1 MTISY
6 SIYSIFLFPIYFL
19 CLCHNSPT
27 KTYDKPNKPTPLC
40 LLDFLLTNSTNFL
53 IIYSIFILFPSLTQF
68 SPNFT
73 HPIQI
78 TISLSFQKPKLNFSS
93 FFHYKFEFPCPNTD
107 LSLGATGFLTS
118 YDVSNSNIL
127 GGKSMAYDNF
137 ELFFKANQNRIHYQ
151 IHRLN
156 VRYDWRDEFFTEGIV
171 ALWTAYQ

>member
-1 MTISY
+1 MLSLANFSPY
-6 SIYSIFLFPIYFL
+6 QQSNPLRSHSIL
-19 CLCHNSPT
+19 
-27 KTYDKPNKPTPLC
+27 
-40 LLDFLLTNSTNFL
+40 
-53 IIYSIFILFPSLTQF
+53 ILFPSLTQF

-93 FFHYKFEFPCPNTD
+93 FFHYKFKFLCPNTD

-127 GGKSMAYDNF
+127 GGKNMAYDNF

-151 IHRLN
+151 IHRRN
-156 VRYDWRDEFFTEGIV
+156 GRYEWQDEYFT
-171 ALWTAYQ
+171 A